1 MGYELH
7 IARKSDW
14 DTDEDSNISLDEWL
28 SYVHK
33 DEELKLTNGFQMN
46 IPNVDTSWKERPGF
60 CEWTA
65 HPKANDGILPWFD
78 YWRGSIST
86 KYPDDFT
93 IRKMLEIAQSL
104 NARVQGDDDEFYDQR
119 YFLERG
125 GHEEP
130 TNTIDLKNEKKPWWK
145 IW

>member
-14 DTDEDSNISLDEWL
+14 EADEDSNISLEEWL
-28 SYVHK
+28 SYVDK
-33 DEELKLTNGFQMN
+33 DQELKLTNGFQMN
-46 IPNVDTSWKERPGF
+46 IPNVDTSWKDSPGF
-60 CEWTA
+60 CQWTA
-65 HPKANDGILPWFD
+65 HPNANNDTLPWFD

-93 IRKMLEIAQSL
+93 IKKMVQIAQSL
-104 NARVQGDDDEFYDQR
+104 NAKVQGDDGEFYDES
-119 YFLERG
+119 YFQEKSEQ
-125 GHEEP
+125 EEP
-130 TNTIDLKNEKKPWWK
+130 TSISTVRNQKKPWWK